1 MVSAAPSMAS
11 DSEPSTSNLMKLT
24 FSSDN
29 ESTVTT
35 SIVRVFLS
43 ATLLAGRAL
52 VPRPLE
58 SDTSSVPTLL
68 PTRALM
74 HVISALSYSAHVIS
88 FLNEYRSS
96 STATSLKRHGNLLR
110 YLVRVSP

>member
-1 MVSAAPSMAS
+1 MVSFAPSKAS
-11 DSEPSTSNLMKLT
+11 DSEPSTSNLMKPALST
-24 FSSDN
+24 DN

-35 SIVRVFLS
+35 SIVRVFFIS
-43 ATLLAGRAL
+43 TLLADSAL

-58 SDTSSVPTLL
+58 SDTSSVPVLL

-74 HVISALSYSAHVIS
+74 QVISALSSSAHAVS
-88 FLNEYRSS
+88 FLNEWRSG
-96 STATSLKRHGNLLR
+96 STATAFLRQGNLLR